1 MTEPTENSSAENPFA
16 SPKCDTPDRPVR
28 DCPDCQ
34 APMEYGM
41 VTSYAPIKW
50 RILDRSMLER
60 ILAGGDEPVVGSDFA
75 LRLGPF
81 RSDSFRCRLCGMI
94 IIAPRSQQ
102 PDKSP
107 KKK

>member
-1 MTEPTENSSAENPFA
+1 MSDPTDNLSGENPFA
-16 SPKCDTPDRPVR
+16 SPNHDKPDRPER
-28 DCPDCQ
+28 DCPDC
-34 APMEYGM
+34 ATPMEYGM

-81 RSDSFRCRLCGMI
+81 RSDSFRCRLCGMV
-94 IIAPRSQQ
+94 IIAPRDPQ
-102 PDKSP
+102 PEDPP
-107 KKK
+107 KK

>member
-1 MTEPTENSSAENPFA
+1 MPDKSDAENPFA
-16 SPKCDTPDRPVR
+16 SPSGDAPDRPVR
-28 DCPDCQ
+28 NCPDCQ

-41 VTSYAPIKW
+41 VTSYSPIKW
-50 RILDRSMLER
+50 RVLDRSMFER
-60 ILAGGDEPVVGSDFA
+60 IMSGGDELVVGSDFA

-94 IIAPRSQQ
+94 IIAPREEQ
-102 PDKSP
+102 PDKPP